1 MFPRILK
8 TQNSFSPY
16 TLFMNKN
23 CYNLALELKQYLLAD
38 YLLTQF
44 PILQLPDY
52 MENTLA
58 LHVNMLQQRL
68 LNEKTIQCEKDIE
81 HLRFFLKTYV
91 YSDLANKYNQK
102 YPADAFSDYFIENYQ
117 NRVEI
122 MAPEIIIL
130 DNDMSTLK
138 REEIEENSKKF
149 IRKFIFLNKIA
160 ITNNI
165 IQKYSNYLIAHMNYL
180 HSLSY
185 LEMMQFKIYWGMQEE
200 QKQLNA

>member
-23 CYNLALELKQYLLAD
+23 CYNLALELKQYLMSD

-52 MENTLA
+52 MENTFA
-58 LHVNMLQQRL
+58 LHVNLLQQRL
-68 LNEKTIQCEKDIE
+68 LNEKNTQSEKDID

-91 YSDLANKYNQK
+91 YSELANKYNEK
-102 YPADAFSDYFIENYQ
+102 YPADAFSEYFIENYQ

-122 MAPEIIIL
+122 MAPEFKIL
-130 DNDMSTLK
+130 DNDMQTLQ
-138 REEIEENSKKF
+138 RDEIDENTRKF
-149 IRKFIFLNKIA
+149 IRKFIFLNKIG

-165 IQKYSNYLIAHMNYL
+165 IQKYSNYVMAHMNYL
-180 HSLSY
+180 HSLQY
-185 LEMMQFKIYWGMQEE
+185 IDIMQYKIYWGMQEE
-200 QKQLNA
+200 LKQLNN